1 MHAQTKTLHGF
12 NLENVINL
20 STLFNFK
27 QCKQLGYEN
36 DGKIN
41 GWDLKYYMT
50 KIEET
55 KYAVDQNK
63 LKEYFPL
70 SVVTQGNYC
79 KSVFIG
85 RIQWNARKD
94 VCLHVHRMH
103 VPLLD
108 IIIYHLA
115 LNLEY
120 IFIF

>member
-1 MHAQTKTLHGF
+1 MHKLKHCIGLILKTLSTYQ
-12 NLENVINL
+12 L
-20 STLFNFK
+20 SFNFK